1 MNINDFSNEEKSILT
16 LMAKHETTGY
26 SFKGINDD
34 LKIGIQEVE
43 RIVNGLVAKG
53 MATIEKNEPLEKSY
67 CIMEYGLSG
76 GRFVELKELEEQKW
90 EDMALRDRV
99 CP

>member
-1 MNINDFSNEEKSILT
+1 MDIGNFSNEEKEILT
-16 LMAKHETTGY
+16 LMAKRETTGY

-34 LKIGIQEVE
+34 LKIGIKEVE
-43 RIVNGLVAKG
+43 RIVNGLAAKG
-53 MATIEKNEPLEKSY
+53 AAKIEKNEPPEKSY

-76 GRFVELKELEEQKW
+76 GRFVDLKELEEQKW
-90 EDMALRDRV
+90 ADLALRDRV